1 MELSLLLFAVSQ
13 QCKQRHVYGLYPH
26 TPLRG
31 RILTF
36 DVIVFVWSECISA
49 PLPALPGS
57 CKENQ
62 METRG
67 EEAGGPQILRS
78 SITMCE
84 QNQTTVTE
92 FILLGFQSFSNLKA
106 LLFSL
111 VFSVYVI
118 ILCGNL
124 LIIVLVSTNHRLQ
137 VPMFYFLKNLALV
150 DILFTTNI
158 VPNMLYIILMEGGK
172 ISTTGCFVQYYVHCI
187 CIYTQSV
194 ILSVMSLDRY
204 MAICQPLHYF
214 TVMNP
219 KVCFH
224 LAFWSWAAG
233 FFLIPSEFLLI
244 FQLQFCESAI
254 IDHFFCDFAPFL
266 RLSSSNTEIIR
277 WQDFMISV
285 LLIFLPFLF
294 VIVSYVCIFITIL
307 KISTAAGR
315 KKAFSTC
322 SSHLATV
329 STHYGA
335 LVTIYIFT
343 ARGNSLPENKWR
355 SLLYTVLTPFI
366 NPILY
371 SMRNQEFRKVLKKLI
386 CRR

>member
-1 MELSLLLFAVSQ
+1 
-13 QCKQRHVYGLYPH
+13 
-26 TPLRG
+26 
-31 RILTF
+31 
-36 DVIVFVWSECISA
+36 
-49 PLPALPGS
+49 
-57 CKENQ
+57 
-62 METRG
+62 
-67 EEAGGPQILRS
+67 
-78 SITMCE
+78 MCE
-84 QNQTTVTE
+84 QNETAVTQ
-92 FILLGFQSFSNLKA
+92 FLLLGFQSFYKLKV
-106 LLFSL
+106 LLFIL

-118 ILCGNL
+118 ILVGNFL
-124 LIIVLVSTNHRLQ
+124 VIILVSTNHRLQ

-150 DILFTTNI
+150 DILFTSNI

-172 ISTTGCFVQYYVHCI
+172 ITTTGCFVQYYVHCI

-204 MAICQPLHYF
+204 MAICQPLHYSS
-214 TVMNP
+214 VMNP
-219 KVCFH
+219 SLCFH

-233 FFLIPSEFLLI
+233 FFIIPSEFLLI
-244 FQLQFCESAI
+244 FQLQFCGSSI

-266 RLSSSNTEIIR
+266 SLSSSNTEIIR

-285 LLIFLPFLF
+285 FLIFLPFLF
-294 VIVSYVCIFITIL
+294 VVVSYVCIFITIV

-335 LVTIYIFT
+335 SVTIYIFT
-343 ARGNSLPENKWR
+343 ARDDSLQENKWR
-355 SLLYTVLTPFI
+355 SVLYTLLTPFI

-371 SMRNQEFRKVLKKLI
+371 SMRNQEFRKVLKKL
-386 CRR
+386 